1 MAESIEKVAKNLA
14 STSSIEQQRS
24 IIEGVVVALRVTN
37 RDPKPAL
44 KELQEQL
51 ELIKKSQ
58 DNSATLTN
66 VQLAMAIVQQIQNSP
81 SSGRR

>member
-1 MAESIEKVAKNLA
+1 MAEWIEKLAKNLA
-14 STSSIEQQRS
+14 TTSSADQQRS
-24 IIEGVVVALRVTN
+24 IVEGTVAGIRATN

-58 DNSATLTN
+58 DNSVTLAN
-66 VQLAMAIVQQIQNSP
+66 VQIAMSIVQQIQSNP
-81 SSGRR
+81 SSSTR